1 MLCEA
6 FQRLGKAKDIKKYR
20 YVGFGSMY
28 YGDFILFHRILGI
41 EHMTSIE
48 HEAGAPRAEF
58 NKPFSCIDVLAGR
71 ANAKLMEIKWKER
84 PAIVWLD
91 YDYGLNKEVLDDV
104 AKVATNA
111 LPNSMLIVTLDA
123 TDKDIKNPP
132 EDENTGIDLEEFET
146 ASLVGKINLKCGTQ
160 LPEDTDLRDDG
171 IAKVYRD
178 LINTEISLAINS
190 TVDPRSGQP
199 NVRYDQVFNFRYSD
213 GRQMMTIGGVFNPI
227 YPDGKAAGAD
237 FGFPDLDYSR
247 SDDKIFEIEAPKLT
261 VREIREMNR
270 ALPCADA
277 KAIQIPI
284 PDEDKILYQNI
295 YRYFPIFTEAE
306 L

>member
-1 MLCEA
+1 
-6 FQRLGKAKDIKKYR
+6 
-20 YVGFGSMY
+20 
-28 YGDFILFHRILGI
+28 
-41 EHMTSIE
+41 
-48 HEAGAPRAEF
+48 
-58 NKPFSCIDVLAGR
+58 
-71 ANAKLMEIKWKER
+71 
-84 PAIVWLD
+84 
-91 YDYGLNKEVLDDV
+91 
-104 AKVATNA
+104 
-111 LPNSMLIVTLDA
+111 
-123 TDKDIKNPP
+123 
-132 EDENTGIDLEEFET
+132 
-146 ASLVGKINLKCGTQ
+146 
-160 LPEDTDLRDDG
+160 
-171 IAKVYRD
+171 
-178 LINTEISLAINS
+178 
-190 TVDPRSGQP
+190 
-199 NVRYDQVFNFRYSD
+199 
-213 GRQMMTIGGVFNPI
+213 MMTIGGVFNPI